1 MRIIDGYPIIVTP
14 KFRQC
19 HDFWGQQNPDP
30 ANRHRPTLGLP
41 ILIGM
46 QSTGPDSWAG
56 RIYNADNGKTYAAK
70 IILLPSPRLSIRQPF
85 RFRRSTI
92 GSSPL
97 IRPCPD
103 VEASD
108 SSDFL
113 CLDSVDKRRSVG
125 H

>member
-46 QSTGPDSWAG
+46 QSTGPDSGAG
-56 RIYNADNGKTYAAK
+56 RIYNAV
-70 IILLPSPRLSIRQPF
+70 PSPRLSIRQPF
-85 RFRRSTI
+85 RFRRLTI
-92 GSSPL
+92 GSFPL